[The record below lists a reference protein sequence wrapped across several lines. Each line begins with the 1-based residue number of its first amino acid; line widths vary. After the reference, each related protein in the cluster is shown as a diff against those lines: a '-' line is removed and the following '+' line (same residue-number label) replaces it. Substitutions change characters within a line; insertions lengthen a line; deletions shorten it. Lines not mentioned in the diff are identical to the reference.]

1 MKNIKKLTSIILIA
15 LMAMV
20 FMTACNKGG
29 EAAFDADKAFDRLL
43 NEVTYAQPLDDI
55 SSHAEFMFGDLP
67 EGVEIKLYTAGDN
80 CADCAM
86 MFKAKDKE
94 GVAAIE
100 QSVKEYLDSMIK
112 ECKFYNPDEV
122 PKLENAVLF
131 IKDLTVIACV
141 TDDVD
146 TVNKILK

>member
-1 MKNIKKLTSIILIA
+1 M
-15 LMAMV
+15 
-20 FMTACNKGG
+20 
-29 EAAFDADKAFDRLL
+29 
-43 NEVTYAQPLDDI
+43 
-55 SSHAEFMFGDLP
+55 
-67 EGVEIKLYTAGDN
+67 EIKLYTAGDN

-94 GVAAIE
+94 GVIAIE
-100 QSVKEYLDSMIK
+100 QSIKEYLDSMIK